1 MMAKVN
7 LTLKPIPDQ
16 VRILK
21 DYLDR
26 RAQHK
31 TQGNVS
37 LDQIVK
43 RFKHKKLSSNRAK
56 ASHFDKLLKMIKKD
70 IPQ

>member
-7 LTLKPIPDQ
+7 LTLKPIPEQ

-31 TQGNVS
+31 SQGEVS
-37 LDQIVK
+37 IDQVVK

-56 ASHFDKLLKMIKKD
+56 AIHFDKLLKLVKKD
-70 IPQ
+70 T

>member
-1 MMAKVN
+1 MAKIN
-7 LTLKPIPDQ
+7 LTLKPIPEQ

-26 RAQHK
+26 CAQHK
-31 TQGNVS
+31 SQSEVS
-37 LDQIVK
+37 IDQIVR

-56 ASHFDKLLKMIKKD
+56 AMHFDKLLKMIKKD
-70 IPQ
+70 TPQ

>member
-1 MMAKVN
+1 MAKVN
-7 LTLKPIPDQ
+7 LTLKPIPEQ

-21 DYLDR
+21 DYLNR

-31 TQGNVS
+31 TQGDASIEQV
-37 LDQIVK
+37 VK

-56 ASHFDKLLKMIKKD
+56 AIHFDKLLKMIKND
-70 IPQ
+70 SSQ

>member
-1 MMAKVN
+1 MAKIN
-7 LTLKPIPDQ
+7 LTLKPIPEQ

-26 RAQHK
+26 CDQHK
-31 TQGNVS
+31 SQAEVS
-37 LDQIVK
+37 IDQVVR

-56 ASHFDKLLKMIKKD
+56 AIHFDKLLKMIKKD
-70 IPQ
+70 TPQ

>member
-1 MMAKVN
+1 MAKVN
-7 LTLKPIPDQ
+7 LTLKPISEQ

-31 TQGNVS
+31 TQGEVTIE
-37 LDQIVK
+37 QVIK
-43 RFKHKKLSSNRAK
+43 RFKHKKLLNNRSK
-56 ASHFDKLLKMIKKD
+56 ASHFNKLLVIIKKD
-70 IPQ
+70 SQK